1 MANQTLYDQ
10 DFNRWIETTASLLR
24 SRKFDQLDL
33 DNLIEEIED
42 MGKSQK
48 QALMSNLRVL
58 LMHLLK
64 WKYQSDLISNSW
76 RYTIREH
83 RKRIQKAILG
93 SPSLKNYYLEVF
105 DESYQDARELAADE
119 TGLPLDTFPNE
130 SPFTEE
136 DTLNPDYL
144 PG

>member
-1 MANQTLYDQ
+1 MTKTTLYDQ
-10 DFNRWIETTASLLR
+10 DFYRWIETTVSLLR
-24 SRKFDQLDL
+24 SRKFNQLDL

-83 RKRIQKAILG
+83 RKRIQKALLA

-119 TGLPLDTFPNE
+119 TGLPLDTFPDE
-130 SPFTEE
+130 SPITEE

-144 PG
+144 PE